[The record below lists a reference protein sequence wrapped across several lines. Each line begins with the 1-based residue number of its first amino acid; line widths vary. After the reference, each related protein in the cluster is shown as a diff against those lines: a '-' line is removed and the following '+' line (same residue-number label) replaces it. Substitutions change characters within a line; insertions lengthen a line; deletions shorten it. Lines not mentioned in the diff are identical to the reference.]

1 MRYASRNEAL
11 GFAERTRKNLKRI
24 DDAYTAHEDVHPVT
38 QLVNSLLG
46 LVVIP
51 RERHLVSQLGK
62 TDLEALVALGWP
74 KWTFEVGSCDTL
86 EDLMRRLRN
95 SIAHGH
101 FEFSSE
107 ATELADVT
115 ISAEDY
121 KSGGRV
127 LCWRAQITATDLKD
141 FCLRFIDLVE
151 QVLG

>member
-11 GFAERTRKNLKRI
+11 GFALRTRKNLKRI
-24 DDAYTAHEDVHPVT
+24 DDAYAAHDDVHPVT

-62 TDLEALVALGWP
+62 MDLEVLVASGWP
-74 KWTFEVGSCDTL
+74 KWTFEFGSCDTL

-107 ATELADVT
+107 STDLNAVT
-115 ISAEDY
+115 ISVEDY
-121 KSGGRV
+121 KSRGAV
-127 LCWRAQITATDLKD
+127 LIWRAKISAVDLKD
-141 FCLRFIDLVE
+141 FCLRFIELVE